1 MTNKKDRDHQIS
13 IPSSEAYVIR
23 TIARGVG
30 EKHGI
35 KGNFRGF
42 VRSLASGQRGVVDVN
57 ESPLVWELFQTIN
70 AYLFGCNSFKLKYQD
85 DSCKV
90 IDVEIVNA
98 VIELNAV
105 RGWYLIAASTT
116 PNKNEIS
123 PLKHN
128 HTIFLRNIIAMGGL
142 SDADWI
148 PKIDSV
154 SVSFWVSNVF
164 EYREM
169 DGDSQE
175 SVAIYSNILPERCQ
189 RKGIIVNRTVYSS
202 YAFHMAL
209 RNYSDSY
216 IMLPPELRDSS
227 K

>member
-1 MTNKKDRDHQIS
+1 MSNKKDRDQQIA
-13 IPSSEAYVIR
+13 IPSSEAHVIR
-23 TIARGVG
+23 AIARGAG

-35 KGNFRGF
+35 QGNFRGF
-42 VRSLASGQRGVVDVN
+42 IRSLASGQRGMVDVN
-57 ESPLVWELFQTIN
+57 ESPLVWELFQSIN
-70 AYLFGCNSFKLKYQD
+70 AYLFGCNAFKLKYQD

-90 IDVEIVNA
+90 IDAEIVNA
-98 VIELNAV
+98 KIELNAV

-116 PNKNEIS
+116 LNKNEI
-123 PLKHN
+123 PLLKHN

-148 PKIDSV
+148 PKMESV
-154 SVSFWVSNVF
+154 SATFWVSNVF
-164 EYREM
+164 EYRAM
-169 DGDSQE
+169 DGDSQQ
-175 SVAIYSNILPERCQ
+175 SVAIHRDILPERCHH
-189 RKGIIVNRTVYSS
+189 KGIIVNRTVYSS
-202 YAFHMAL
+202 YSFRMLL